1 MPQVCPRCGTQYDDP
16 AQVCWPCRV
25 RLVPE
30 AETGGAAPGSEGEPG
45 ERAEPVWVDYRPV
58 YLAPDEFTALA
69 VQCLLTGS
77 GIESRVRSEQ
87 IPWTDGIMRN
97 IIGYW
102 GQVLVPLA
110 DVVRARALVDAY
122 LQTLEQK
129 TPDQNSDQ
137 DPGTA
142 GGADGTSPS

>member
-1 MPQVCPRCGTQYDDP
+1 
-16 AQVCWPCRV
+16 
-25 RLVPE
+25 
-30 AETGGAAPGSEGEPG
+30 
-45 ERAEPVWVDYRPV
+45 VWVDYRPV

-69 VQCLLTGS
+69 VQCLLEGS

-110 DVVRARALVDAY
+110 EVVRARALVDAY
-122 LQTLEQK
+122 LKTLERGSPK
-129 TPDQNSDQ
+129 TPESAEDGSEES
-137 DPGTA
+137 A
-142 GGADGTSPS
+142 GGDPSSP

>member
-1 MPQVCPRCGTQYDDP
+1 MSLLCPRCGTQYEDP
-16 AQVCWPCRV
+16 IQVCWPCRV
-25 RLVPE
+25 HLVPMARTGDHGDGE
-30 AETGGAAPGSEGEPG
+30 AADVTEAAPEP
-45 ERAEPVWVDYRPV
+45 EWVDYRPV

-110 DVVRARALVDAY
+110 EVVRARALVDAY
-122 LQTLEQK
+122 LRTLDGGTRSGPESSSGGPPPK
-129 TPDQNSDQ
+129 T
-137 DPGTA
+137 
-142 GGADGTSPS
+142 

>member
-1 MPQVCPRCGTQYDDP
+1 MAFLCPRCGTHYDDSER
-16 AQVCWPCRV
+16 VCWPCRV
-25 RLVPE
+25 HLVPE
-30 AETGGAAPGSEGEPG
+30 ARTGGIVSSDPDLAET
-45 ERAEPVWVDYRPV
+45 AEPVWVDYRPV

-69 VQCLLTGS
+69 VQCLLVGS

-102 GQVLVPLA
+102 GQVLVPIR

-122 LQTLEQK
+122 LRTLE
-129 TPDQNSDQ
+129 PRSDPRPE
-137 DPGTA
+137 DEPRAEGTE
-142 GGADGTSPS
+142 GSGPPKS

>member
-1 MPQVCPRCGTQYDDP
+1 MAFLCPRCGTQYDDHER
-16 AQVCWPCRV
+16 VCWPCRV
-25 RLVPE
+25 HLVPE
-30 AETGGAAPGSEGEPG
+30 ARTVGVHAPESEPAESSEPI
-45 ERAEPVWVDYRPV
+45 WVDYRPV

-69 VQCLLTGS
+69 VQCLLVGS

-102 GQVLVPLA
+102 GQVLVPIR

-122 LQTLEQK
+122 LRGLESRAAPK
-129 TPDQNSDQ
+129 PDPDDATGHQ
-137 DPGTA
+137 PG
-142 GGADGTSPS
+142 

>member
-1 MPQVCPRCGTQYDDP
+1 MSLLCPRCGTQYEDP
-16 AQVCWPCRV
+16 IQVCWPCRV
-25 RLVPE
+25 HLVP
-30 AETGGAAPGSEGEPG
+30 AAKTGNHEDDSADASEVAPEP
-45 ERAEPVWVDYRPV
+45 EWVDYRPV

-77 GIESRVRSEQ
+77 GIESKVRSEQ

-110 DVVRARALVDAY
+110 EVVRARALVDAY
-122 LQTLEQK
+122 LRTLDPRRG
-129 TPDQNSDQ
+129 PDS
-137 DPGTA
+137 TA
-142 GGADGTSPS
+142 GGVDVP